1 MRNISAW
8 AIRNPVIPLVL
19 FAGLLAMGLIAFM
32 RMDVNQ
38 NPDISAP
45 AATVTI
51 SQPGAAPPELEI
63 QITRRVEAAVRAI
76 NGVNEINSTIR
87 EGSSNTFISFE
98 IGTPEERAISD
109 VRDAIARIRGDLPDG
124 ILEPQVNRVDFTD
137 EPIGYFSAESTSM
150 TVEQLSWYIDDRLNH
165 RLMGIEGVSVV
176 SRMGGVTREVRVELD
191 PVRMQAQGV
200 TASQINLQLRAM
212 NLNAAGGRA
221 EIAGSEQSVRVIGN
235 AVTARALGE
244 TQISLGGG
252 RTIRLSSVAT
262 VRDQWAEQTSY
273 GIQNGRQVV
282 SFMIQKAKGY
292 S

>member
-19 FAGLLAMGLIAFM
+19 FTFLLAMGLLAFM
-32 RMDVNQ
+32 RMDVNL
-38 NPDISAP
+38 NPDVSVPGAS
-45 AATVTI
+45 VSI

-63 QITRRVEAAVRAI
+63 QITRRVEAAVRGI
-76 NGVNEINSTIR
+76 EGVTEINSFIR
-87 EGSSNTFISFE
+87 EGNSTTSINFE
-98 IGTPEERAISD
+98 IGTPIDRAVTD
-109 VRDAIARIRGDLPDG
+109 VRDAVARIRGDLPDG
-124 ILEPQVNRVDFTD
+124 ILEPQVRREENDDYPVV
-137 EPIGYFSAESTSM
+137 YMSAESTAM
-150 TVEQLSWYIDDRLNH
+150 TVEQLSWFIDDTINR
-165 RLMGIEGVSVV
+165 RLMSVEGVSIV
-176 SRMGGVTREVRVELD
+176 SRTGGVSREIRVELD

-262 VRDQWAEQTSY
+262 VRDQWAEQT
-273 GIQNGRQVV
+273 
-282 SFMIQKAKGY
+282 
-292 S
+292 